1 MEAGPQEHA
10 KAGRVD
16 VQVDYEFPK
25 EFGKVYF
32 GQCLAL
38 EAIGCDREE
47 YWVWCVGVSDVE
59 FLSECCEEERV
70 EFERLGE
77 G

>member
-1 MEAGPQEHA
+1 M
-10 KAGRVD
+10 
-16 VQVDYEFPK
+16 Y
-25 EFGKVYF
+25 FGKY
-32 GQCLAL
+32 LAL

-47 YWVWCVGVSDVE
+47 YWVWCVDVLDVE

-70 EFERLGE
+70 KFERQGE